1 MTRRLR
7 RLEPL
12 DPEGEGRRKSNQTT
26 VRTVDTVR
34 EPQRRGKD
42 RNPTLTE
49 TSWKC
54 DSSQN
59 PRLRRGATG
68 VVGRGGAADPHGCTE
83 RSGVNSIRPTSGR
96 SRGSTFACD
105 GTARFGTCGQD
116 VEAAGLVP
124 RGTSPVWELLLRG
137 PVRSPKI
144 LHGRAMQEFLHR
156 LYRNDK
162 LYRIQR
168 RCMAKTVKARVHHGA
183 DSLDLTIPADVVR
196 EFDLNSGDIF
206 EVDVSDGESL
216 EIKYERV
223 YESE

>member
-68 VVGRGGAADPHGCTE
+68 VVGRGGAADPHGRTE

-124 RGTSPVWELLLRG
+124 RGTSRHTERAGRRAGLQSGLRPDADG
-137 PVRSPKI
+137 TGRLPRHRDGRLRPTTRPGGIRGRPASRSGLSRPGGAI
-144 LHGRAMQEFLHR
+144 FT
-156 LYRNDK
+156 
-162 LYRIQR
+162 
-168 RCMAKTVKARVHHGA
+168 RCRPARCT
-183 DSLDLTIPADVVR
+183 SSR
-196 EFDLNSGDIF
+196 
-206 EVDVSDGESL
+206 
-216 EIKYERV
+216 
-223 YESE
+223 